1 MADGHPSQA
10 EQRPRTLEQIAAGMS
25 EWWVFISNKW
35 QQVPESAVVYHV
47 KNPTGI
53 AVVWY
58 SQNQIQG
65 QPRFIRCFVPSSGV

>member
-1 MADGHPSQA
+1 
-10 EQRPRTLEQIAAGMS
+10 MS

-65 QPRFIRCFVPSSGV
+65 QPRFIRCFVPGGGV